1 MSADLDWAERASF
14 YRDALLED
22 CLPFWLRHAPDR
34 QHGGWF
40 FSLDRDG
47 RVLDRTMPWPSFSQ
61 MTDVELDALWLYLQ
75 SFPPVEQ

>member
-1 MSADLDWAERASF
+1 MMGEAPGTPRAPNITF
-14 YRDALLED
+14 
-22 CLPFWLRHAPDR
+22 DR
-34 QHGGWF
+34 KYGIGKWSKEEF
-40 FSLDRDG
+40 FRAMRQGVRPDG